1 MKTQLRRWSH
11 GFLQNVRLHWRAVLD
26 VPYLRVFIMVAAWDA
41 ILASLAYVVL
51 IPLLVVFFSMPV
63 LLLAY
68 FIDLPLV
75 MIPVVVT
82 ARKRKEILKAVS
94 SVPCFMV
101 LRLLNSYF
109 ILEAFVSEFILKR
122 SFNTYLKGH

>member
-1 MKTQLRRWSH
+1 
-11 GFLQNVRLHWRAVLD
+11 
-26 VPYLRVFIMVAAWDA
+26 MVAAWDA
-41 ILASLAYVVL
+41 IFASLAYVVL
-51 IPLLVVFFSMPV
+51 IPLLVVLFSMPV

-82 ARKRKEILKAVS
+82 ARKRKEVRKAIAS
-94 SVPCFMV
+94 LPCFMV

>member
-1 MKTQLRRWSH
+1 
-11 GFLQNVRLHWRAVLD
+11 
-26 VPYLRVFIMVAAWDA
+26 
-41 ILASLAYVVL
+41 
-51 IPLLVVFFSMPV
+51 
-63 LLLAY
+63 
-68 FIDLPLV
+68 

-82 ARKRKEILKAVS
+82 ARKRKEILKAVL

-109 ILEAFVSEFILKR
+109 ILEAFVSEFVLKR